1 MRISM
6 FSSKKNWMLYV
17 LPSSISAEGL
27 HIVLPLY
34 VIALGGTVSDVGI
47 VIALQYGASAL
58 GSIFWGKM
66 IDRFHVK
73 RVILLVC
80 FSVITLC
87 CIWLYFTTELGIIY
101 AISAILG
108 FFIVGKNPITQLL
121 VMETVPNNQWSK
133 LFSFTAII
141 TTFGSF
147 TAFAVGSI
155 WNYYF
160 EVSPY
165 FLFCAITSSI
175 AVITSVIVKSTTFLE
190 RHTLVQSIY
199 GLNFIFRNLRF
210 HFHLDFPKIPH
221 RTDFRHLTSI
231 FKGNISHEIG
241 ILFLTNFFFYL
252 GSNIYFTALIPFL
265 KNHHFSDSQVFSVYL
280 IQTITLLVTFYLIP
294 KLTSKI
300 GEERATT
307 VSFMP
312 RIAAILTTAFLLPA
326 ASGFDSFVVAAVSS
340 SIMVM
345 AFSIFSTSNS
355 ILLFKTIP
363 RGFEGRYLGV
373 NSFMIGIGIFSA
385 ALMAGFITH
394 IAGYLTTFL
403 IAVGILVVS
412 FILFRIYL
420 KHSLSHRVV

>member
-1 MRISM
+1 ML
-6 FSSKKNWMLYV
+6 SSKKNWMLYI
-17 LPSSISAEGL
+17 LPSSITAEGL

-34 VIALGGTVSDVGI
+34 VISLGGTVSDVGI

-58 GSIFWGKM
+58 GSIFWGKI

-80 FSVITLC
+80 FSAITLC
-87 CIWLYFTTELGIIY
+87 CIWLYFTIDLSILYVISTII
-101 AISAILG
+101 G

-133 LFSFTAII
+133 LFSLTAII

-147 TAFAVGSI
+147 TAFVVGSI
-155 WNYYF
+155 SNYYF

-165 FLFCAITSSI
+165 FLFCAITSGI
-175 AVITSVIVKSTTFLE
+175 AVVASIIVKSSTFLE
-190 RHTLVQSIY
+190 RQTLTQSIH
-199 GLNFIFRNLRF
+199 GLNSVFRHFRF
-210 HFHLDFPKIPH
+210 HFQMVFPKSLQKE
-221 RTDFRHLTSI
+221 DFKHLISI

-265 KNHHFSDSQVFSVYL
+265 KNYQFSDSQVFLVYL
-280 IQTITLLVTFYLIP
+280 IQTITLLVIFYLIP
-294 KLTSKI
+294 RLTSKI
-300 GEERATT
+300 GEERTTTISFIPRTVPILAT
-307 VSFMP
+307 V
-312 RIAAILTTAFLLPA
+312 FLIPITI
-326 ASGFDSFVVAAVSS
+326 GFDSFVVAAVSS
-340 SIMVM
+340 SVMVM
-345 AFSIFSTSNS
+345 AFSLFSTSNS

-373 NSFMIGIGIFSA
+373 NSFMIGIGIFIA
-385 ALMAGFITH
+385 ALMAGFITN
-394 IAGYLTTFL
+394 ISGYLTTFL

-412 FILFRIYL
+412 FILFQIYL
-420 KHSLSHRVV
+420 KHRLSHRII

>member
-1 MRISM
+1 ML
-6 FSSKKNWMLYV
+6 SSKKNWMLYI

-34 VIALGGTVSDVGI
+34 VISLGGTVSDVGI
-47 VIALQYGASAL
+47 VIALQYGAAAL
-58 GSIFWGKM
+58 GSIFWGKI

-80 FSVITLC
+80 FSAITLC
-87 CIWLYFTTELGIIY
+87 CIWLYFATELNIIY
-101 AISAILG
+101 AISTIIG

-133 LFSFTAII
+133 LFSYTAII

-155 WNYYF
+155 SNYYF
-160 EVSPY
+160 EVGPY

-175 AVITSVIVKSTTFLE
+175 AVVASIIVKSSTFLE
-190 RHTLVQSIY
+190 RHTIAQSIH
-199 GLNFIFRNLRF
+199 GLNSVFRHFRF
-210 HFHLDFPKIPH
+210 HFQMVFPKTPQ
-221 RTDFRHLTSI
+221 RVDFKHLISI

-241 ILFLTNFFFYL
+241 ILFLANFFFYL

-265 KNHHFSDSQVFSVYL
+265 KNHQFSDSQVFSVYL
-280 IQTITLLVTFYLIP
+280 IQTITLLVIFYLVPRLI
-294 KLTSKI
+294 SKI

-307 VSFMP
+307 IAFIP
-312 RIAAILTTAFLLPA
+312 RVAAVLTTAFLIPITF
-326 ASGFDSFVVAAVSS
+326 GFDSFVVAAVSS
-340 SIMVM
+340 SVMVM

-363 RGFEGRYLGV
+363 QGFEGRYLGV

-385 ALMAGFITH
+385 ALMAGFITN
-394 IAGYLTTFL
+394 IMGYLTTFL
-403 IAVGILVVS
+403 VAVGILVIS

-420 KHSLSHRVV
+420 KHRLSNRVI

>member
-1 MRISM
+1 M
-6 FSSKKNWMLYV
+6 FSSKKNWMLYI

-34 VIALGGTVSDVGI
+34 LISLGGTVSDVGI
-47 VIALQYGASAL
+47 IIALQYGAAAL
-58 GSIFWGKM
+58 GSIFWGKI

-80 FSVITLC
+80 FSAITLC
-87 CIWLYFTTELGIIY
+87 CIWLYFTTEINILY
-101 AISAILG
+101 AISTIIG

-141 TTFGSF
+141 T
-147 TAFAVGSI
+147 AFVVGSI
-155 WNYYF
+155 SNYYF
-160 EVSPY
+160 EVGPY

-175 AVITSVIVKSTTFLE
+175 AVVASIIVKSSTFLE
-190 RHTLVQSIY
+190 RHTLVQSIH
-199 GLNFIFRNLRF
+199 GLNSIFR
-210 HFHLDFPKIPH
+210 HFRLHFQIIFPKTPQKS
-221 RTDFRHLTSI
+221 DFKHLISL

-265 KNHHFSDSQVFSVYL
+265 KNHQFSDSQVFSVYL
-280 IQTITLLVTFYLIP
+280 IQTITLLVIFYLVP
-294 KLTSKI
+294 RLTSKI
-300 GEERATT
+300 GEEHATT
-307 VSFMP
+307 IAFIP
-312 RIAAILTTAFLLPA
+312 RIAAVLTTAFLIPITF
-326 ASGFDSFVVAAVSS
+326 GFDSFVVAAVSS

-373 NSFMIGIGIFSA
+373 NSFMIGIGIFIA
-385 ALMAGFITH
+385 ALMAGFITN
-394 IAGYLTTFL
+394 ISGYLTTFL
-403 IAVGILVVS
+403 IAVGILMVS
-412 FILFRIYL
+412 FVLFQIYL
-420 KHSLSHRVV
+420 KHRLSHRII

>member
-1 MRISM
+1 ML
-6 FSSKKNWMLYV
+6 SSKKNWMLYI
-17 LPSSISAEGL
+17 LPSSITAEGL

-34 VIALGGTVSDVGI
+34 VISLGGTVSDVGI

-58 GSIFWGKM
+58 GSIFWGKI

-80 FSVITLC
+80 FSAITLC
-87 CIWLYFTTELGIIY
+87 CIWLYFTIDLGILY
-101 AISAILG
+101 VISTIIG

-133 LFSFTAII
+133 LFSLTAII

-147 TAFAVGSI
+147 TAFVVGSI
-155 WNYYF
+155 SNYYF

-165 FLFCAITSSI
+165 FLFCAITSGI
-175 AVITSVIVKSTTFLE
+175 AVVASIIVKSSTFLE
-190 RHTLVQSIY
+190 RQTLTQSIH
-199 GLNFIFRNLRF
+199 GLNSVFRHFRF
-210 HFHLDFPKIPH
+210 HFQMVFPKSLQKE
-221 RTDFRHLTSI
+221 DFKHLISI

-265 KNHHFSDSQVFSVYL
+265 KNYQFSDSQVFLVYL
-280 IQTITLLVTFYLIP
+280 IQTITLLVIFYLIP
-294 KLTSKI
+294 RLTSKI
-300 GEERATT
+300 GEERTTTISFIPRTVPILAT
-307 VSFMP
+307 V
-312 RIAAILTTAFLLPA
+312 FLIPITI
-326 ASGFDSFVVAAVSS
+326 GFDSFVVAAVSS
-340 SIMVM
+340 SVMVM
-345 AFSIFSTSNS
+345 AFSLFSTSNS

-373 NSFMIGIGIFSA
+373 NSFMIGIGIFIA
-385 ALMAGFITH
+385 ALMAGFITN
-394 IAGYLTTFL
+394 ISGYLTTFL

-412 FILFRIYL
+412 FILFQIYL
-420 KHSLSHRVV
+420 KHRLSHRII

>member
-1 MRISM
+1 ML
-6 FSSKKNWMLYV
+6 SSKKNWMLYI

-34 VIALGGTVSDVGI
+34 VISLGGTVSDVGI
-47 VIALQYGASAL
+47 VIALQYGAAAL
-58 GSIFWGKM
+58 GSIFWGKI

-80 FSVITLC
+80 FSAITLC
-87 CIWLYFTTELGIIY
+87 CIWLYFATELNIIY
-101 AISAILG
+101 AISTIIG

-133 LFSFTAII
+133 LFSYTAII

-155 WNYYF
+155 SNYYF
-160 EVSPY
+160 EVGPY

-175 AVITSVIVKSTTFLE
+175 AVVASIIVKSSTFLE
-190 RHTLVQSIY
+190 RHTIAQSIH
-199 GLNFIFRNLRF
+199 GLNFVFRHFRF
-210 HFHLDFPKIPH
+210 HFQMVFPKIPQ
-221 RTDFRHLTSI
+221 RADFKHLISI

-265 KNHHFSDSQVFSVYL
+265 KNHQFSDSQVFSVYL
-280 IQTITLLVTFYLIP
+280 IQTITLLVIFYLVPRLI
-294 KLTSKI
+294 SKI

-307 VSFMP
+307 IAFIP
-312 RIAAILTTAFLLPA
+312 RVAAVLTTAFLIPITF
-326 ASGFDSFVVAAVSS
+326 GFDSFVVAAVSS
-340 SIMVM
+340 SVMVM

-363 RGFEGRYLGV
+363 QGFEGRYLGV

-385 ALMAGFITH
+385 ALMAGFITN
-394 IAGYLTTFL
+394 IMGYLTTFL
-403 IAVGILVVS
+403 VAVGILVIS

-420 KHSLSHRVV
+420 KHRLSNRVI

>member
-1 MRISM
+1 M
-6 FSSKKNWMLYV
+6 FSSKKNWMLYI

-34 VIALGGTVSDVGI
+34 VISLGGTVSDVGI

-58 GSIFWGKM
+58 GSIFWGKI
-66 IDRFHVK
+66 IDRFHIK
-73 RVILLVC
+73 RAILLVC
-80 FSVITLC
+80 FSIIASC
-87 CIWLYFTTELGIIY
+87 CIWLYFTKELGIIY
-101 AISAILG
+101 AISAIIG
-108 FFIVGKNPITQLL
+108 FFLVGKNPITQLL

-147 TAFAVGSI
+147 TAFVVGSI

-160 EVSPY
+160 EVGPY

-175 AVITSVIVKSTTFLE
+175 AVVTSVIVKSSTFLE
-190 RHTLVQSIY
+190 RHTIAQSVH
-199 GLNFIFRNLRF
+199 GMNSVFRNFRF
-210 HFHLDFPKIPH
+210 HFHIVFPKIPH
-221 RTDFRHLTSI
+221 RVDFKHLISI

-252 GSNIYFTALIPFL
+252 GSNIYFTAFIPFL
-265 KNHHFSDSQVFSVYL
+265 KDHQFSDSQVFTVYL
-280 IQTITLLVTFYLIP
+280 IQTITLLVIFYLVP
-294 KLTSKI
+294 RLTSKI

-307 VSFMP
+307 ISFIP
-312 RIAAILTTAFLLPA
+312 RIAAVLTTAFLIPITL
-326 ASGFDSFVVAAVSS
+326 GFDSFVVAAVSS

-385 ALMAGFITH
+385 ALMAGFITN
-394 IAGYLTTFL
+394 ISGYLTTFL
-403 IAVGILVVS
+403 VAVGILAVS
-412 FILFRIYL
+412 LVLFRIYL
-420 KHSLSHRVV
+420 KHRLSHRAI

>member
-1 MRISM
+1 ML
-6 FSSKKNWMLYV
+6 SSKKNWMLYI

-34 VIALGGTVSDVGI
+34 VISLGGTVSDVGI
-47 VIALQYGASAL
+47 VIALQYGAAAL
-58 GSIFWGKM
+58 GSIFWGKI

-80 FSVITLC
+80 FSAITLC
-87 CIWLYFTTELGIIY
+87 CIWLYFATELSIIY
-101 AISAILG
+101 AISTIIG

-133 LFSFTAII
+133 LFSYTAII

-155 WNYYF
+155 SNYYF
-160 EVSPY
+160 EVGPY

-175 AVITSVIVKSTTFLE
+175 AVVASIIVKSSTFLE
-190 RHTLVQSIY
+190 RHTIAQSIH
-199 GLNFIFRNLRF
+199 GMNFVFRHFRF
-210 HFHLDFPKIPH
+210 HFQMVFPKIPQ
-221 RTDFRHLTSI
+221 RVDFKHLISI

-265 KNHHFSDSQVFSVYL
+265 KNHQFSDSQVFSVYL
-280 IQTITLLVTFYLIP
+280 IQTVTLLVIFYLVPRLIS
-294 KLTSKI
+294 KL

-307 VSFMP
+307 IAFMP
-312 RIAAILTTAFLLPA
+312 RIAAVLTTAFLIPITF
-326 ASGFDSFVVAAVSS
+326 GFDSFVVAAVSS

-385 ALMAGFITH
+385 ALMAGFITN
-394 IAGYLTTFL
+394 IMGYLTTFL
-403 IAVGILVVS
+403 VAVGILVIS

-420 KHSLSHRVV
+420 KHRLSNRVI

>member
-1 MRISM
+1 M
-6 FSSKKNWMLYV
+6 FLSKKNWMLYI
-17 LPSSISAEGL
+17 LPSSIAAEGL
-27 HIVLPLY
+27 HIVLPLF
-34 VIALGGTVSDVGI
+34 VISLGGTVTDVGI
-47 VIALQYGASAL
+47 VIALQYGSSAL

-66 IDRFHVK
+66 IDRFHIK

-87 CIWLYFTTELGIIY
+87 CIWLYFTKELNIIY
-101 AISAILG
+101 IISLIIG

-147 TAFAVGSI
+147 AAFVVGAI
-155 WNYYF
+155 WDFYF
-160 EVSPY
+160 EIGPY

-175 AVITSVIVKSTTFLE
+175 AVIASVMVKSSTFLE
-190 RHTLVQSIY
+190 RNTLVQSIH
-199 GLNFIFRNLRF
+199 GLNSIFRHFRF
-210 HFHLDFPKIPH
+210 HFQLVFPKVPGK
-221 RTDFRHLTSI
+221 TDFKHLISI

-265 KNHHFSDSQVFSVYL
+265 KTHQFSDSQVFSVYL
-280 IQTITLLVTFYLIP
+280 LQTITLLVIFYVVP

-307 VSFMP
+307 IAFFP
-312 RIAAILTTAFLLPA
+312 RIAGVLTTAFLIPITL
-326 ASGFDSFVVAAVSS
+326 GFDSFVVAAVSS
-340 SIMVM
+340 SVMVM

-373 NSFMIGIGIFSA
+373 NSFMIGIGIFIA
-385 ALMAGFITH
+385 ALMAGFITN
-394 IAGYLTTFL
+394 ISGYLTTFL
-403 IAVGILVVS
+403 VAVGILVVS
-412 FILFRIYL
+412 FILFQIYL
-420 KHSLSHRVV
+420 RHRLSHRAI

>member
-1 MRISM
+1 ML
-6 FSSKKNWMLYV
+6 SSKKNWMLYI

-34 VIALGGTVSDVGI
+34 VISLGGTVSDVGI
-47 VIALQYGASAL
+47 VIALQYGAAAL
-58 GSIFWGKM
+58 GSIFWGKI

-80 FSVITLC
+80 FSAITLC
-87 CIWLYFTTELGIIY
+87 CIWLYFATELSIIY
-101 AISAILG
+101 AISTIIG

-133 LFSFTAII
+133 LFSYTAII

-155 WNYYF
+155 SNYYF
-160 EVSPY
+160 EVGPY

-175 AVITSVIVKSTTFLE
+175 AVVASIIVKSSTFLE
-190 RHTLVQSIY
+190 RHTIAQSIH
-199 GLNFIFRNLRF
+199 GMNFVFRHFRF
-210 HFHLDFPKIPH
+210 HFQMVFPKIPQ
-221 RTDFRHLTSI
+221 RVDFKHLISI

-265 KNHHFSDSQVFSVYL
+265 KNHQFSDSQVFSVYL
-280 IQTITLLVTFYLIP
+280 IQTVTLLVIFYLVPRLIS
-294 KLTSKI
+294 KL

-307 VSFMP
+307 IAFMP
-312 RIAAILTTAFLLPA
+312 RVAAVLTTAFLIPITF
-326 ASGFDSFVVAAVSS
+326 GFDSFVVAAVSS
-340 SIMVM
+340 SVMVM

-363 RGFEGRYLGV
+363 QGFEGRYLGV

-385 ALMAGFITH
+385 ALMAGFITN
-394 IAGYLTTFL
+394 IMGYLTTFL
-403 IAVGILVVS
+403 VAVGILVIS

-420 KHSLSHRVV
+420 KHRLSNRVI

>member
-1 MRISM
+1 ML
-6 FSSKKNWMLYV
+6 SSKKNWMLYI

-34 VIALGGTVSDVGI
+34 VISLGGTVSDVGI
-47 VIALQYGASAL
+47 VIALQYGAAAL
-58 GSIFWGKM
+58 GSIFWGKI

-80 FSVITLC
+80 FSAITLC
-87 CIWLYFTTELGIIY
+87 CIWLYFATELSIIY
-101 AISAILG
+101 AISTIIG

-133 LFSFTAII
+133 LFSYTAII

-155 WNYYF
+155 SNYYF
-160 EVSPY
+160 EVGPY

-175 AVITSVIVKSTTFLE
+175 AVVASIIVKSSTFLE
-190 RHTLVQSIY
+190 RHTIAQSIH
-199 GLNFIFRNLRF
+199 GLNFVFRHFRF
-210 HFHLDFPKIPH
+210 HFQMVFPKIPQ
-221 RTDFRHLTSI
+221 RVDFKHLISI

-265 KNHHFSDSQVFSVYL
+265 KNHQFSDSQVFSVYL
-280 IQTITLLVTFYLIP
+280 IQTVTLLVIFYLVPRLIS
-294 KLTSKI
+294 KL

-307 VSFMP
+307 IAFMP
-312 RIAAILTTAFLLPA
+312 RVAAVLTTAFLIPITF
-326 ASGFDSFVVAAVSS
+326 GFDSFVVAAVSS
-340 SIMVM
+340 SVMVM

-363 RGFEGRYLGV
+363 QGFEGRYLGV

-385 ALMAGFITH
+385 ALMAGFITN
-394 IAGYLTTFL
+394 IMGYLTTFL
-403 IAVGILVVS
+403 VAVGILVIS

-420 KHSLSHRVV
+420 KHRLSNRVI

>member
-1 MRISM
+1 MLL
-6 FSSKKNWMLYV
+6 SKKNWMLYI

-34 VIALGGTVSDVGI
+34 VISLGGTVSDVGI

-58 GSIFWGKM
+58 GSIFWGKI

-80 FSVITLC
+80 FSIIALC
-87 CIWLYFTTELGIIY
+87 CIWLYFTTELGTIY
-101 AISAILG
+101 AISTIIG
-108 FFIVGKNPITQLL
+108 FFIIGKNPITQLL
-121 VMETVPNNQWSK
+121 VMETVPNNQWSR

-147 TAFAVGSI
+147 TAFVVGSL
-155 WNYYF
+155 WGYYF
-160 EVSPY
+160 EVGPY

-175 AVITSVIVKSTTFLE
+175 AVVTSVIVKSSTFLE
-190 RHTLVQSIY
+190 RHTIAESIH
-199 GLNFIFRNLRF
+199 GLNSVFRHFRF
-210 HFHLDFPKIPH
+210 NFHIIFPKIPH
-221 RTDFRHLTSI
+221 REDFKHLISI

-252 GSNIYFTALIPFL
+252 GSNIYFTAFIPFL
-265 KNHHFSDSQVFSVYL
+265 KDHQFSDSQVFTVYL
-280 IQTITLLVTFYLIP
+280 IQTITLLVIFYLVP
-294 KLTSKI
+294 RLTSKI

-307 VSFMP
+307 ISFIP
-312 RIAAILTTAFLLPA
+312 RITAVLTTAFLIPITL
-326 ASGFDSFVVAAVSS
+326 GFDSFAVAAISS

-373 NSFMIGIGIFSA
+373 NSFMIGIGVFSA
-385 ALMAGFITH
+385 ALLAGFITSTS
-394 IAGYLTTFL
+394 GYLTTFL
-403 IAVGILVVS
+403 VSVVILMVS
-412 FILFRIYL
+412 FVLFRIYL
-420 KHSLSHRVV
+420 KHRLSHRVI